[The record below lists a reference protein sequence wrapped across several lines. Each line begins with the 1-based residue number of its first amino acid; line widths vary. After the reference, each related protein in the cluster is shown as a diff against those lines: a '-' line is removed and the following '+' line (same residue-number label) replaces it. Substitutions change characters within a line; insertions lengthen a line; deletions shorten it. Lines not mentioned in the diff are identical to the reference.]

1 MTQYGALGQ
10 HLIFVVSM
18 PRSGSTLL
26 QHIIASHSSVASTAE
41 PWILLPLVY
50 ALRENGLK
58 AEYNA
63 NIGYIALD
71 EFLQQLLDGEE
82 QYYAAVRGMAL
93 ELYDSY
99 LVEHNKERFLDKTS
113 RYYLILPEL
122 FRIFPEAKYVFLV
135 RNPLAVLASFLDSM
149 VWGDW
154 KRFGEPGIRNDLL
167 DGYRLIRRGIR
178 YFGDEAVVVRYEDLV
193 SNPEITVK
201 TLCNQ
206 IGLGY
211 EPGMLNYGEHGLLPG
226 KLVDPKSIHRHGGP
240 VTDYLDTWRLRFK
253 SAQELHLARAFLA
266 HLGRPLTESVG
277 YPYDEMLGAIPAKSK
292 ASDFVVP
299 WQTLMTS
306 PDKRSSFQNGLINFA
321 YVWQE
326 RGASKAL
333 YHIPALAWHK
343 ALHILHAT
351 RKQLWRRARNTRLF
365 RTMAPRIPRLSSE
378 SLFSRNEKVSGD
390 YQRIEPSDIP
400 QDLLLG
406 WRDPLVAER
415 QLAAYRPLLEDMYQG
430 NVRRD
435 FAIAADCLRL
445 VDLEDPTILEIG
457 CGNGYYWEVFSH
469 LYQRSF
475 MYIGLDYSQAM
486 IASASGDYPK
496 ASFIVGDALNIPCR
510 ENSFDIAWSGTILM
524 HLSDYRKAVSETC
537 RVARRF
543 CVFHSVPLRVI
554 GSTVFLT
561 KKAYGVPVAEVL
573 INQAEFE
580 ELLHTRGLMVRHILE
595 SLPYRVGDIGDD
607 IETLTYVC
615 EKTTSKG

>member
-10 HLIFVVSM
+10 HLIFVVSI

-63 NIGYIALD
+63 NIGYIALN
-71 EFLQQLLDGEE
+71 EFLQQLPDGEE
-82 QYYAAVRGMAL
+82 QYYAAVRSMAL

-99 LVEHNKERFLDKTS
+99 LAQHNKERFLDKTS

-122 FRIFPEAKYVFLV
+122 FRIFPKAKYAFLV

-149 VWGDW
+149 VWGNW
-154 KRFGEPGIRNDLL
+154 KRFAEPGIRHDLL
-167 DGYRLIRRGIR
+167 HGYRLIREGIR
-178 YFGDEAVVVRYEDLV
+178 YFGDEAIVVRYADLV
-193 SNPEITVK
+193 SNPQTTVK
-201 TLCNQ
+201 MLCSQ
-206 IGLGY
+206 IGLDY
-211 EPGMLNYGEHGLLPG
+211 ESGMLHYGDHGVLPG

-240 VTDYLDTWRLRFK
+240 VTDYLDTWRSRFR
-253 SAQELHLARAFLA
+253 SGQELHLARAFIA
-266 HLGRPLTESVG
+266 DLGRPLTESVG
-277 YPYDEMLGAIPAKSK
+277 YPYNELLAAIPRKSK
-292 ASDFVVP
+292 EGRFVVP
-299 WQTLMTS
+299 WQTLMT
-306 PDKRSSFQNGLINFA
+306 PADQRSSLQNGLINLA

-326 RGASKAL
+326 RGASRAL

-351 RKQLWRRARNTRLF
+351 RKQLWRRARNTRPF
-365 RTMAPRIPRLSSE
+365 RTMARRIPKSSSE
-378 SLFSRNEKVSGD
+378 SLCSRDQRVSAD
-390 YQRIEPSDIP
+390 YQRIEPNDIS

-406 WRDPLVAER
+406 WRDPLVADR

-430 NVRRD
+430 EVRRD
-435 FAIAADCLRL
+435 FALAADCLRL
-445 VDLEDPTILEIG
+445 VDLDDPTILEIG

-475 MYIGLDYSQAM
+475 MYTGLDYSQAM
-486 IASASGDYPK
+486 IASASKDYPK
-496 ASFIVGDALNIPCR
+496 ASFLVGDALNIPFR
-510 ENSFDIAWSGTILM
+510 DNSFDIAWSGTILM

-543 CVFHSVPLRVI
+543 CVFHSVPLRLV

-561 KKAYGVPVAEVL
+561 KKAYGVPVVEVL

-580 ELLHTRGLMVRHILE
+580 ELLRTRGLMVRHILE
-595 SLPYRVGDIGDD
+595 SLPYGVGDIGDD